1 MSHINYLLYISQFN
15 KFLNIIRNKIPNVP
29 NLRFSTFT
37 EEWQQ
42 YPLEKIV
49 YFYKGTGI
57 SKDQLSEDGNECI
70 LYGELYTKYKTETIT
85 EIKSRTNISTK
96 GLFFG
101 KTNDVIIPASGET
114 PVDIA
119 TACCVTKDDIL
130 FGGDLNIIRLHSDNG
145 SFISYQLNGK
155 RKYDIARIAQG
166 ASIVHL
172 HNDDLKKLI
181 IYKPNSLIE
190 QEIVVEVFTKLDKR
204 IELQSKIIKEYK
216 TLKNA
221 IINHLFFCNSNLD
234 EKIKLSKFAT
244 LRNGYAFKSSDYT
257 DNGNY
262 NILTIANVKGDRYI
276 YASEC
281 NKIGEIPKDIQN
293 HQILKIN
300 DILISLTGNVGRV
313 SLVNIDNCLL
323 NQRVGVLSILDENYR
338 EYIFQVISSK
348 HFENKMILKGQGA
361 AQKNI
366 GNDDIESFDI
376 PFSKNH
382 LYMNKLVNLLV
393 SFDKKIATEE
403 QILNDYQSQKK
414 YLLNNMFI

>member
-1 MSHINYLLYISQFN
+1 MKGINYHIQINIKNYTLCDDGDVIFADASEDTKDICKPVEFINISKN
-15 KFLNIIRNKIPNVP
+15 NVVCGLHTIHARDYQ
-29 NLRFSTFT
+29 NLTI
-37 EEWQQ
+37 
-42 YPLEKIV
+42 LG
-49 YFYKGTGI
+49 YKGYLFSSYNFHKQVHRLTQGTKIFSINSSNFKEMFVGI
-57 SKDQLSEDGNECI
+57 PEK
-70 LYGELYTKYKTETIT
+70 
-85 EIKSRTNISTK
+85 
-96 GLFFG
+96 
-101 KTNDVIIPASGET
+101 A
-114 PVDIA
+114 
-119 TACCVTKDDIL
+119 
-130 FGGDLNIIRLHSDNG
+130 
-145 SFISYQLNGK
+145 
-155 RKYDIARIAQG
+155 
-166 ASIVHL
+166 
-172 HNDDLKKLI
+172 
-181 IYKPNSLIE
+181 E
-190 QEIVVEVFTKLDKR
+190 QKEIVLFLAKIDER
-204 IELQSKIIKEYK
+204 IDTQSKIIKEYK